1 MSPKQ
6 TILTYYM
13 NYWDYLDHAKLPMD
27 SSGNERVHVC
37 GFLSSERRASHQATA
52 HAGHGSKGR
61 RIGFDFVDVRHPDV
75 VVVPL
80 ATCVDD
86 TNKAHDHSAPM
97 VGKYRVNV
105 PELETFS
112 CDFFSSLFP
121 HDYSDQGNDRT
132 AVPKV
137 ADKKR
142 RWQPK
147 KDASC
152 PSNSSD
158 AVDASMTEQANKVST
173 PKTSISTDGLPHQAD
188 KVPDNA
194 HKLVIIDE
202 IGKMELFS
210 KEFCAGIRRI
220 MRHHQDAPHNG
231 KTGKTV
237 YVCSI
242 AKKGSGFLDDVR
254 RAGTRLVEVSSGN
267 RDELAHHLIKD
278 IETIFRT

>member
-1 MSPKQ
+1 M
-6 TILTYYM
+6 ILLVTGPPGVGKTTLLRKIANSFM
-13 NYWDYLDHAKLPMD
+13 RDD
-27 SSGNERVHVC
+27 GNERVHVC

-105 PELETFS
+105 PELETFEMEY
-112 CDFFSSLFP
+112 P
-121 HDYSDQGNDRT
+121 
-132 AVPKV
+132 
-137 ADKKR
+137 
-142 RWQPK
+142 
-147 KDASC
+147 SC

-188 KVPDNA
+188 KVPDSDNA